1 VGGTCLGLAQGQHG
15 LGLLADNAPWSYVL
29 LGVVV
34 VAVIAVAVIAV
45 RAVREGR
52 SVELYKWGIK
62 IGERAPQ
69 PIIPSA
75 PVHKPSEVGSAVFNE
90 QLTRWRPYAVGI
102 NHEKL
107 LAVDDVVKSVADT
120 LFSDSGAWAVT
131 LSGEGGRGKTAVA
144 YEAVKKVSES
154 SQYTRVVWAA
164 AKSAASRASD
174 SNTGTA
180 TVYWADVM
188 KVIAAQLDCPLRPSE
203 ALWEADLR
211 NHINGLSQNE
221 RILLVVDN
229 LEGIRDV
236 EKVLDDVRNLKLV
249 PPHRLIATTRWRLTR
264 NERDVR
270 NIEIVPLSRRD
281 SLSLVRLIAGKNPGI
296 SSASDRYLAPIF
308 EITDGN
314 PYLIKLIVSRYV
326 ESGLALDRVIT
337 GLTSLRTQEGR
348 EVQSYLFEQSLG
360 ELAERSDRRSAK
372 MLIASFCMY
381 RRGEALSFEQLREHS
396 GIGNEASLQHLVEV
410 ACRLTLLR
418 PSDRNRRY
426 SIHSLLYEY
435 TCSPAN
441 PDAAFS

>member
-1 VGGTCLGLAQGQHG
+1 MDGTCSGLARGLNHGQHG

-29 LGVVV
+29 LGIISVV
-34 VAVIAVAVIAV
+34 VIAVAVATV

-62 IGERAPQ
+62 IGSRPPQ
-69 PIIPSA
+69 PSIHSVPT
-75 PVHKPSEVGSAVFNE
+75 HKPSQANAKAVNE
-90 QLTRWRPYAVGI
+90 QLARWRTYAVGI

-107 LAVDDVVKSVADT
+107 LAVDGVVKSVAET
-120 LFSDSGAWAVT
+120 LLSDSGAWAVS

-144 YEAVKKVSES
+144 YEAVKKASES
-154 SQYTRVVWAA
+154 SRFTRIAWAA
-164 AKSAASRASD
+164 AKSVISRG
-174 SNTGTA
+174 TGNSGGAT
-180 TVYWADVM
+180 TVYWADVV

-203 ALWEADLR
+203 ALWQADLR
-211 NHINGLSQNE
+211 DYIKGLPPSE

-236 EKVLDDVRNLKLV
+236 EKVLDHVRDLNLT
-249 PPHRLIATTRWRLTR
+249 PPHKLIATTRWRLSQTDH
-264 NERDVR
+264 DVKD
-270 NIEIVPLSRRD
+270 IEIRPLTRSD
-281 SLSLVRLIAGKNPGI
+281 SLSLVRLIGRENTDIK
-296 SSASDRYLAPIF
+296 SASDRYLTPIF
-308 EITDGN
+308 EITEGN
-314 PYLIKLIVSRYV
+314 PYLIKLIVSRYL

-348 EVQSYLFEQSLG
+348 EVQAHLFEQSLE
-360 ELAERSDRRSAK
+360 ELAARSDRRSAT
-372 MLIASFCMY
+372 MLIASFCMH

-396 GIGNEASLQHLVEV
+396 GITDEAVLQHLVEV

-435 TCSPAN
+435 TCSA
-441 PDAAFS
+441 S